1 MLADAKDSLVR
12 RTSALLLSL
21 GLAAS
26 LAACAPTADG
36 GADNAEATSEACQ
49 PAASGAASESVTVAG
64 DIESQ
69 PEITFTG
76 PLEAESTERTIVIE
90 GDGAEVAE
98 GDTVNVSYT
107 ILNGGTAEQIET
119 TWEAGQTVQV
129 LVDSESQLL
138 SGLSKSLLCAP
149 EGSRIVGV
157 IPPAEAFGAEGQP
170 QFGLEADQSL
180 VFVADVVSIAPQ
192 PLERAEGEAEEAPE
206 GFPAVELGEN
216 GAPTITIPDEE
227 PPSEFQL
234 ATLIQG
240 DGEEVG
246 ADDTVTVHYTGINWN
261 TGEVFDSSWERG
273 QPASF
278 PTGGV
283 IPGFRDALVGQ
294 LVGSQVIA
302 IIPPELGYGPQGGT
316 PDGSIGA
323 EDTIVFVVDI
333 LATS

>member
-1 MLADAKDSLVR
+1 MR

-26 LAACAPTADG
+26 LAACAPAADG
-36 GADNAEATSEACQ
+36 EGDADRASEACE
-49 PAASGAASESVTVAG
+49 PTPSGAASESITVAG
-64 DIESQ
+64 EIDAQ
-69 PEITFTG
+69 PEISFTG
-76 PLEAESTERTIVIE
+76 PLEAEETQRTIVIE
-90 GDGAEVAE
+90 GEGAEVAE

-129 LVDSESQLL
+129 LVDSDSELL
-138 SGLSKSLLCAP
+138 AGLSKSLLCAP
-149 EGSRIVGV
+149 EGSRVAAV
-157 IPPAEAFGAEGQP
+157 IPPADAFGTEGQP

-180 VFVADVVSIAPQ
+180 VFVAEIVSIAPQ
-192 PLERAEGEAEEAPE
+192 PLERAEGSAEEAPE
-206 GFPAVELGEN
+206 GFPTVELGED
-216 GAPTITIPDEE
+216 GEPTITIPDEE
-227 PPSEFQL
+227 PPAEYQL

-261 TGEVFDSSWERG
+261 TGEIFDSSWERG

-278 PTGGV
+278 PTSGV

-323 EDTIVFVVDI
+323 DDTIVFVVDI